1 MTAPTPDRDPAREW
15 NAESY
20 ARVSTPMQGWA
31 TTVMDRLPLRGDETV
46 LDAGCGAGIQ
56 AAQLLERLPAGRV
69 ICLDVSANML
79 DRARADL
86 ASRFGDRVAFVQAD
100 LGALDPTALPWPV
113 DAIFSNATFHW
124 VLDHDALV
132 AGLARALRPGGWL
145 VAQCGG
151 AGNLRQVRAIGRAV
165 MASAPFA
172 PCFVGWQEP
181 MYYAAPEET
190 ADRLTRAGFTDVRC
204 WLTDAPTPFPDA
216 ATTREYFATVNFGRH
231 LARIDDAATREAF
244 LDALVAASA
253 AADPPFTNDYVRLNI
268 VARRGG

>member
-1 MTAPTPDRDPAREW
+1 
-15 NAESY
+15 
-20 ARVSTPMQGWA
+20 
-31 TTVMDRLPLRGDETV
+31 
-46 LDAGCGAGIQ
+46 
-56 AAQLLERLPAGRV
+56 V

-86 ASRFGDRVAFVQAD
+86 ASRFGERVAFVQAD

-190 ADRLTRAGFTDVRC
+190 ADRLTRAGS
-204 WLTDAPTPFPDA
+204 
-216 ATTREYFATVNFGRH
+216 TREYFATVNFGRH